1 MCDLNFFG
9 TLSNHRKSE
18 KHQQLKTFL
27 HPRCFACA
35 KEFPSRIEYDEHCLT
50 PSHMKSALQT
60 EEQRKTKKR
69 DKLLKGESEVR
80 SAEDE
85 EKDTPETKSEKE
97 EDNSVDV
104 SQFVLDFGDLQ
115 ENKQQIPTYK
125 QCRQK
130 HLSVG
135 RCFLKF
141 KVGLMR
147 N

>member
-1 MCDLNFFG
+1 
-9 TLSNHRKSE
+9 
-18 KHQQLKTFL
+18 
-27 HPRCFACA
+27 
-35 KEFPSRIEYDEHCLT
+35 
-50 PSHMKSALQT
+50 MKNAVQT

-85 EKDTPETKSEKE
+85 DKDTPEVKSEKE
-97 EDNSVDV
+97 EDNIDA
-104 SQFVLDFGDLQ
+104 SQFVLDLSDLQ

-135 RCFLKF
+135 EFWTI
-141 KVGLMR
+141 
-147 N
+147 